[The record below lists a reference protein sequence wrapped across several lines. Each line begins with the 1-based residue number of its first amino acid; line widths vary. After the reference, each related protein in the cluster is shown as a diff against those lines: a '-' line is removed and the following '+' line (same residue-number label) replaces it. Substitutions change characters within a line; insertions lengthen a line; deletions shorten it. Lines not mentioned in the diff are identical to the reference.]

1 MVNCVWDEYPLYDG
15 HFVFGPHEVD
25 EYLDGLSCQSRVV
38 GIICQH
44 SQQLLCISIFEY
56 PIKVQCFNFDSLQLL
71 LIVIVF
77 LWHTLNLI
85 NFLKFHAFELSL
97 LKNLKMVSRLIF
109 TLLFLCRNSILM
121 LESEALKLL

>member
-1 MVNCVWDEYPLYDG
+1 MINSVWDEYPLYDG

-25 EYLDGLSCQSRVV
+25 EYLDGLCCQSSVV

-56 PIKVQCFNFDSLQLL
+56 PIKVQCFNFDSLQLF

-77 LWHTLNLI
+77 LWHTMNLV
-85 NFLKFHAFELSL
+85 NFLKFHTFELSL
-97 LKNLKMVSRLIF
+97 LKDLQMVSRMIF
-109 TLLFLCRNSILM
+109 ALFFLYRNSILK
-121 LESEALKLL
+121 LESDALKLL